1 MTTIY
6 TAQPNH
12 ERNPLEE
19 LSALADEE
27 GEQIE
32 EEKEKSPRIEASRGE
47 IGGIVMEDP
56 KKIEMEKCLESE
68 PELKFA
74 GDESDDSLE
83 ELLDELSDG
92 KDNDWSDCPGGGSD
106 FCGVVLLVHP
116 WV

>member
-1 MTTIY
+1 MATIY
-6 TAQPNH
+6 SAQPNH

-32 EEKEKSPRIEASRGE
+32 EEKEKSPRVEASRGE

-56 KKIEMEKCLESE
+56 KKIEMEKCFESE

-74 GDESDDSLE
+74 GDESDDSLV

-92 KDNDWSDCPGGGSD
+92 KDN
-106 FCGVVLLVHP
+106 V
-116 WV
+116 